1 MNEEWII
8 ILLHGFTKKVQKLH
22 REELDI
28 ALKRLTQFVMQED
41 K

>member
-28 ALKRLTQFVMQED
+28 ALKRLAQFVMQED